1 MGAGACPGDLDR
13 VTGYHPAV
21 PPQDPA
27 WLLLAVYLVSGFL
40 LLAKGADWL
49 VGGSSRIAARLG
61 VSTLAIGLT
70 VVAWG
75 TSAPEVV
82 VSSLAAYQGQSA
94 ISLGNVLGSNVANI
108 GLVLGACAMVLPKV
122 LESRLSLRD
131 GFWFFASIAALW
143 IACADGALGRGEA
156 GLMLVMYG
164 AYSVLLWFTARSGAA
179 QGHVPIEEPAA
190 EGERRWPAGLEA
202 FIGFL
207 AVALGAKLAVMGAE
221 GGAGRL
227 GVDERIVGLTVV
239 AIGTSLPEL
248 AAGMGSALRGEAD
261 ISIGNV
267 VGSNVFN
274 LIAVLGIVGLVRP
287 LEPAAMPDPES
298 VAELQA
304 AFAGAL
310 SKDFYVVLGFSV
322 AALLLPYVGGAKGG
336 RWKGLALL
344 VAYVVYTVS
353 LFSEPSSVG

>member
-1 MGAGACPGDLDR
+1 MGTWDR
-13 VTGYHPAV
+13 VTGYHPTV

-27 WLLLAVYLVSGFL
+27 WLLLFIYLASGFV

-61 VSTLAIGLT
+61 VSTLVIGLT

-108 GLVLGACAMVLPKV
+108 GLVLGACAMVLPQV
-122 LESRLSLRD
+122 LESRLSRRD
-131 GFWFFASIAALW
+131 GFWFFASIGALW
-143 IACADGALGRGEA
+143 IACADGSLGRGEA
-156 GLMLVMYG
+156 ALMLGMYA
-164 AYSVLLWFTARSGAA
+164 AYSGLLWFSARSGAA
-179 QGHVPIEEPAA
+179 PVPVEEPAA
-190 EGERRWPAGLEA
+190 EGERRWPAGVEA
-202 FIGFL
+202 LIGFV

-227 GVDERIVGLTVV
+227 GVDERIIGLTVV

-248 AAGMGSALRGEAD
+248 AAGMGSAVRGEAD

-298 VAELQA
+298 VVELQR

-310 SKDFYVVLGFSV
+310 SKDFYVVFGFSL
-322 AALLLPYVGGAKGG
+322 AALLLPYLGGARGG
-336 RWKGLALL
+336 RLKGAVLL
-344 VAYVVYTVS
+344 TAYVVYTVS
-353 LFSEPSSVG
+353 LFAEG